1 MPKFKKEI
9 YKFTE
14 VGAMLYDMF
23 PGHYLNLKSAI
34 ATVNTNARALG
45 IKDINGKKKHRHMT
59 AKEAERVLT
68 ACEYCLR
75 QNTAT
80 PIEKAVKD
88 AEKTKTET
96 VADNMTTEEI
106 VNKPEI
112 TSEDLK
118 AYIDAMAAF
127 YDVTHATPEER
138 AAITA
143 AAPALS
149 PKTATEKKAEA
160 DAFEVLRKKFYTDVN
175 YFIKYAQTPQERLAI
190 WDTIGKLYGLT
201 RLGG

>member
-1 MPKFKKEI
+1 MPKIKKEI

-14 VGAMLYDMF
+14 VGAMLFDMF

-34 ATVNTNARALG
+34 ATVNTHARELS
-45 IKDINGKKKHRHMT
+45 IYDINGKKSHRSMT
-59 AKEAERVLT
+59 ARDAERVL
-68 ACEYCLR
+68 ASCEATLR
-75 QNTAT
+75 QFTAT

-96 VADNMTTEEI
+96 VADTMTTEEI

-112 TSEDLK
+112 TSEDLM
-118 AYIDAMAAF
+118 AYIDARAAF
-127 YDVTHATPEER
+127 YDLTHATPEER
-138 AAITA
+138 VAITA
-143 AAPALS
+143 AAPVLP
-149 PKTATEKKAEA
+149 PKTATEKKAAA